1 MRRCT
6 DGQKGRRGRN
16 RRVEGMCKSGE
27 TENDKETREE
37 RQDKEYEFEKSR
49 FFMTTVQLFDCLT
62 DEKDNAH

>member
-1 MRRCT
+1 
-6 DGQKGRRGRN
+6 
-16 RRVEGMCKSGE
+16 MCKSGQ